1 MSRMGYHW
9 TPCDRGGGGG
19 GGAAALVVLAVIV
32 IAAIARPV
40 AQAADAVLRVL
51 ADALE
56 VAAIVLASAAG
67 LAVLAGMAYG
77 ALTVYRWHARN
88 RQAMSRHAPAVLSRS
103 QAIPAPRRRAI
114 EAPRNP
120 HDRPARLTHH
130 VVTRGD
136 TDGHRY

>member
-9 TPCDRGGGGG
+9 TPCDRGSGG
-19 GGAAALVVLAVIV
+19 GGAVVVLVVAAVI

-40 AQAADAVLRVL
+40 ARAASEVLRVL

-56 VAAIVLASAAG
+56 VTAIVLASAAG

-88 RQAMSRHAPAVLSRS
+88 RQAMFRHAPAVLSRS
-103 QAIPAPRRRAI
+103 QAIPAARRRAV
-114 EAPRNP
+114 EAPRP
-120 HDRPARLTHH
+120 PLYVIRPAQRTEKRNHL
-130 VVTRGD
+130 
-136 TDGHRY
+136 